1 MHELD
6 RYAVAEI
13 KCTECDTQQG
23 VRAYFQY
30 HVRVVNMRN
39 LLVQLL
45 AVLGCCFMYFII
57 SRSVLSCCIVC
68 FLVYAIFF
76 IRYFQEHNFAGQQ
89 QVCQMRNEVW

>member
-1 MHELD
+1 MCYLQSPCCGKIYACRLCHNDAEMHELD

-39 LLVQLL
+39 LLVQLVVGCVG
-45 AVLGCCFMYFII
+45 VLFYVFYHFTL
-57 SRSVLSCCIVC
+57 RKTRDY
-68 FLVYAIFF
+68 LVVF
-76 IRYFQEHNFAGQQ
+76 
-89 QVCQMRNEVW
+89 C